1 MKSIPAMIRCNF
13 RRNYSSKHFG
23 RVFEISDLPVTFRI
37 MNKFFLI
44 ITFMAMAMTHLA
56 QVADSTSIIISGKV
70 RDEYD
75 NPVSNV
81 IIVNK
86 RTKSGS
92 FGKAD
97 GSFSIQCA
105 KSDTVTITSLGY
117 HSRDLCYVDSV
128 LKPGYQVKLFLDTRI
143 YVLPDVTVF
152 APRDLERI
160 QEDINRLGYNEEDYM
175 LSGIN
180 AAASPITFL
189 YQQFSRK
196 EQSKRAVAMMV
207 NEDRKRELLKE
218 LFHHYVDYDI
228 IQLDDEEFDAFI
240 DYLNV
245 SDEFMKT
252 STQYDFLIYVRDRF
266 RDYKLLRR
274 QQQKLKE
281 SDYDYDKD

>member
-1 MKSIPAMIRCNF
+1 MATHM
-13 RRNYSSKHFG
+13 SKYLLT
-23 RVFEISDLPVTFRI
+23 IL
-37 MNKFFLI
+37 LLA
-44 ITFMAMAMTHLA
+44 ITLQENA
-56 QVADSTSIIISGKV
+56 QVADTTGLFVTVSGKV

-97 GSFSIQCA
+97 GSFRISCE
-105 KSDTVTITSLGY
+105 KNDTITITSLGF
-117 HSRDLCYVDSV
+117 HSRDVCYKDSV
-128 LKPGYQVKLFLDTRI
+128 IKPEYFLKLFLDTRV

-152 APRDLERI
+152 AARDLEKI
-160 QEDINRLGYNEEDYM
+160 QEDINKLGYNEDDYM

-189 YQQFSRK
+189 YQQFSKK

-228 IQLDDEEFDAFI
+228 IQLSDDEFDAFI

-252 STQYDFLIYVRDRF
+252 SSQYDFLIYVRDRF
-266 RDYKLLRR
+266 RDYKMIKR
-274 QQQKLKE
+274 QQNKLKDT
-281 SDYDYDKD
+281 DYNYDKD